1 MVKNMTYDELILR
14 IIILL
19 RDGKRK
25 EFQNVLEEL
34 QPYDMAILFKEMPEK
49 HRGRYLSFL
58 TVEDITDLMGELD
71 REEQLVVLNK
81 VGKEKAIHVMNR
93 HIIRLQFL

>member
-25 EFQNVLEEL
+25 EFQSLLEEL
-34 QPYDMAILFKEMPEK
+34 QP
-49 HRGRYLSFL
+49 
-58 TVEDITDLMGELD
+58 D
-71 REEQLVVLNK
+71 RKSVV
-81 VGKEKAIHVMNR
+81 
-93 HIIRLQFL
+93 